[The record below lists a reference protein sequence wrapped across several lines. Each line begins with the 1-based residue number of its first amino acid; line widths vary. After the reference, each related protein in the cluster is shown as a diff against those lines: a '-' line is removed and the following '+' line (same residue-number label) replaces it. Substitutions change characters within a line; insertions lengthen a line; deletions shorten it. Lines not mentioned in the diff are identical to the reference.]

1 MPIRRQPLHPRSDEL
16 EDQAYA
22 WAAARGLVPDGGARR
37 LAASRVVTLATSY
50 YRTAGY
56 AEMAVL
62 ARWYVWLL
70 TLDDW
75 FDHAG
80 RLPRGV
86 PRPFHEALVRDLW
99 PVTAEGAPGG
109 WRNRFARHLRECVAG
124 YRWQAGV
131 RLGAVPVPDVAG
143 YVAWRRRSFG
153 AYPVFDLV
161 EYVERQTFPVR
172 LAEGRAA
179 RAAVAAAS
187 DVMAWTND
195 VHSLPRDIR
204 AGETANLA
212 VLVRARDG
220 GGWPEALAE
229 VDRMTTAR
237 VVDLLRARDELAEA
251 GRQGRLL
258 GARVTGAVRGAW
270 DWHRDSARYR
280 EEEPVTVPPSSTG
293 WTTAGWTTAG
303 R

>member
-1 MPIRRQPLHPRSDEL
+1 MPIRPQPLHPRSDEL

-22 WAAARGLVPDGGARR
+22 WAAARGLVPDGGADR

-75 FDHAG
+75 FDTAA

-86 PRPFHEALVRDLW
+86 PRPFHEALVRELW
-99 PVTAEGAPGG
+99 PVTAGDAPQE

-131 RLGAVPVPDVAG
+131 RLGAVPVPGVAE
-143 YVAWRRRSFG
+143 YVGWRRRSFG

-161 EYVERQTFPVR
+161 EYVERQTFPAALV
-172 LAEGRAA
+172 GCGAA
-179 RAAVAAAS
+179 RTAVAAAS

-195 VHSLPRDIR
+195 VHSLPRDIA
-204 AGETANLA
+204 AGETGNLA

-220 GGWPEALAE
+220 GSWPEALAE
-229 VDRMTTAR
+229 VERMTTGR
-237 VVDLLRARDELAEA
+237 VVDLLRARDALSRA

-258 GARVTGAVRGAW
+258 GTRVTGAVRGAW

-280 EEEPVTVPPSSTG
+280 APEPVP
-293 WTTAGWTTAG
+293 
-303 R
+303 